1 MSVPRSSRVSDGS
14 SRGKHGEDRISV
26 LGIDVGTTGSRAIL
40 VDGDGHVAGAATAEH
55 VAFASPQTAWAEQ
68 EPEDWWRAT
77 RDAVRKAIATSQVD
91 PRSVQAI
98 GLSGQMHGAV
108 LLDDVGQVVRP
119 AIIWCDQRTEAEC
132 RWLTDTIGATRLL
145 ALTSNPALT
154 NFTLPK
160 LLWVRTHE
168 PLAWRRVRHVLLPKD
183 FVRLRLSGEYAS
195 DVADASGT
203 LMLDVAHRR
212 WSDAIMSAAEL
223 DRAIL
228 PKVFES
234 PEVCARLSR
243 EGAAA
248 TGLAEGTPIVA
259 GAGDQAAG
267 AIGMGITRPGTV
279 SATIGTSGVVFAATD
294 RPALDPGGRLHT
306 FCHAIPNRWHVMG
319 VTQAAGLSFRWLR
332 EQFGAT
338 ASGDQGYEMMTAAA
352 AEVEPGADGVL
363 WAPYL
368 MGERTP
374 HLDPNIRAALIGL
387 AASHTRGHIVRA
399 VLEGVAFSLRD
410 SLTIFDELDIPVRH
424 VRLGGGGARSPLW
437 CQIQADVYGHK
448 VEVVAASEGAAYGAA
463 LLAGV
468 GARLW
473 PSVDEACD
481 HLVKST
487 VAASPDPRTVSLMTE
502 RYAAYRRIYPALRS
516 IENFYARPIH
526 AAP

>member
-1 MSVPRSSRVSDGS
+1 
-14 SRGKHGEDRISV
+14 
-26 LGIDVGTTGSRAIL
+26 
-40 VDGDGHVAGAATAEH
+40 
-55 VAFASPQTAWAEQ
+55 
-68 EPEDWWRAT
+68 
-77 RDAVRKAIATSQVD
+77 
-91 PRSVQAI
+91 
-98 GLSGQMHGAV
+98 MHGAV
-108 LLDDVGQVVRP
+108 LLDDAGCVVRP

-132 RWLTDTIGATRLL
+132 QWLTDTVGRARLL

-160 LLWVRTHE
+160 LLWVRAHE
-168 PLAWRRVRHVLLPKD
+168 PAAWRRVRHVLLPKD
-183 FVRLRLSGEYAS
+183 FVRLRLSGEYAI

-203 LMLDVAHRR
+203 LMLDVARRR
-212 WSDAIMSAAEL
+212 WSGEIVEAAEL
-223 DRAIL
+223 DPAIL
-228 PKVFES
+228 PRLFES
-234 PEVCARLSR
+234 PEVCARLSS

-248 TGLAEGTPIVA
+248 TGLIEGTPIVA

-267 AIGMGITRPGTV
+267 AIGMGITHPGTV

-294 RPALDPGGRLHT
+294 RPALDTGGRLHT
-306 FCHAIPNRWHVMG
+306 FCHAIPDRWHVMG
-319 VTQAAGLSFRWLR
+319 VTQAAGLSLRWLR
-332 EQFGAT
+332 EQFGLA
-338 ASGDQGYEMMTAAA
+338 ASGDHGYDAMTAAA

-374 HLDPNIRAALIGL
+374 HLDPNVRAALVGL
-387 AASHTRGHIVRA
+387 AANHSRGHIVRA

-410 SLTIFDELDIPVRH
+410 TFTIFDELDIPVRH

-437 CQIQADVYGHK
+437 CQIQADIYGHQ
-448 VEVVAASEGAAYGAA
+448 VEVVAAGEGAAYGAA

-481 HLVKST
+481 RLVLSS
-487 VAASPDPRTVSLMTE
+487 VAASPDPRTALLMSE

-516 IENFYARPIH
+516 IA
-526 AAP
+526 